1 MKISVTTKKPR
12 KPAATAMGP
21 KAKLHAGWT
30 YLGQTLERVI
40 HLQRAHEKLPLEQ
53 QISHEGLLQKLRIY
67 EESIPHLMS
76 AFEQLAEPVLGK
88 QAGGRPTNTKAFLL
102 AWAIAK
108 THFEKNGVDLSGENL
123 SRITSKRLLEDYPE
137 EYQEH
142 LGWDA
147 LGEEDIAR
155 PFPKR
160 TASECLRYVKVS
172 RPHE

>member
-1 MKISVTTKKPR
+1 MKISAATKKPQ
-12 KPAATAMGP
+12 KPDSKGMGP

-40 HLQRAHEKLPLEQ
+40 HLQRAHAKLPLEQ
-53 QISHEGLLQKLRIY
+53 QMSHEGLLQKLRIY
-67 EESIPHLMS
+67 EETIPHLMS
-76 AFEQLAEPVLGK
+76 TFEQLAEPILGK
-88 QAGGRPTNTKAFLL
+88 QAGGRPTNTKAFLI

-108 THFEKNGVDLSGENL
+108 NHFEKNGVDLSGENL
-123 SRITSKRLLEDYPE
+123 SRITSKKLLEDYPE
-137 EYQEH
+137 EYQHH

-155 PFPKR
+155 PFPTR
-160 TASECLRYVKVS
+160 TASDCLRCLKVS